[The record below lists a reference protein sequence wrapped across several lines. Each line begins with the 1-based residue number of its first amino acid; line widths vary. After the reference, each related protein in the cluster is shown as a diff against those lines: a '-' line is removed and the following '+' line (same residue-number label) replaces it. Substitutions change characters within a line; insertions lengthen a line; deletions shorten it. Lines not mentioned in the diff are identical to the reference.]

1 MDKVNATTA
10 RPAEQHA
17 AEAHRAQQSSA
28 TDRIDKQAAENKV
41 RDAKLERDEQARKAI
56 DSRPSQAH
64 LNFQASL
71 HANRSEA
78 ELKTSSS

>member
-1 MDKVNATTA
+1 MDTISATTA
-10 RPAEQHA
+10 RPAEQHTA
-17 AEAHRAQQSSA
+17 QAHRAEQASA

-41 RDAKLERDEQARKAI
+41 RDAKLERDEQARTAI

-64 LNFQASL
+64 LKFQASL
-71 HANRSEA
+71 HADRSAA